1 MILYHELRP
10 TLSIP
15 DHRELAPG
23 LLRGL
28 IRRAGLTVEEFL
40 KKNKSSLSQHSK
52 STLFRIFRSLEE
64 KGLIKKRGEG

>member
-10 TLSIP
+10 MLSIP
-15 DHRELAPG
+15 DHQELAPG

-40 KKNKSSLSQHSK
+40 KKK
-52 STLFRIFRSLEE
+52 
-64 KGLIKKRGEG
+64 